1 MRFPDF
7 DQLVSVAGRMAQ
19 RRSRRRARM
28 ILQSRLAFTLTAIL
42 LILAVGAMLLPFAQ
56 QAGMDRRLDAQ
67 ARRAAS
73 TALGFP
79 HSSRNTMIQAA
90 VTYNKQLL
98 AGGQPVLGEETDP
111 WSGSDT
117 HGDFT
122 GSDDREYESLL
133 SFDSTGVM
141 GRVLIPSI
149 SVDLPIRHGSGSQ
162 VLETGAGHLH
172 GTSLPVGGD
181 GTHTVITAHSNMS
194 TASFFTRLDELQE
207 GDPFY
212 LEVAGK
218 TLAYRVSDIRVVNPR
233 GKASDYDF
241 LRAKQ
246 GVDEATLLTCTG
258 SGNTKRLLVTGVR
271 NRMPDQIPYPGRAP
285 KDRTAALK
293 GTLAASGTTLF
304 AGGVTL
310 RTIRRRRP
318 PDGRHRSA
326 AEQEG

>member
-1 MRFPDF
+1 M
-7 DQLVSVAGRMAQ
+7 
-19 RRSRRRARM
+19 
-28 ILQSRLAFTLTAIL
+28 
-42 LILAVGAMLLPFAQ
+42 
-56 QAGMDRRLDAQ
+56 
-67 ARRAAS
+67 
-73 TALGFP
+73 
-79 HSSRNTMIQAA
+79 
-90 VTYNKQLL
+90 
-98 AGGQPVLGEETDP
+98 
-111 WSGSDT
+111 
-117 HGDFT
+117 
-122 GSDDREYESLL
+122 
-133 SFDSTGVM
+133 
-141 GRVLIPSI
+141 
-149 SVDLPIRHGSGSQ
+149 
-162 VLETGAGHLH
+162 LETGAGHLH

-194 TASFFTRLDELQE
+194 TASFFTRLDELKE

-212 LEVAGK
+212 LETAGK

-233 GKASDYDF
+233 GRASDYDF
-241 LRAKQ
+241 LRARK
-246 GVDEATLLTCTG
+246 GMDEATLLTCTG

-293 GTLAASGTTLF
+293 GTLAASGTILL